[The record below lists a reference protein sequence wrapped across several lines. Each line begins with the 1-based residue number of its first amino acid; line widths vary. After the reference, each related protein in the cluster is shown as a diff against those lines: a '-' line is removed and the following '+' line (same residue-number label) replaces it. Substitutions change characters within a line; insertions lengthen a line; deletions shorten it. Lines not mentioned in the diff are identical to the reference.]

1 MERDSFCSQLKHISG
16 AWIKF
21 VVHLLKH
28 IRGAWL
34 KLGFSFK
41 YYTFIHLW
49 KTIFFLQPPSTSA
62 KSLLFLYSSSKGL
75 YSSFLKFLNFV
86 VIFSSFFSLFLGF
99 WLCLGLFWMIFFGK
113 QGRTTKDQLVRGPP
127 TKIKKKSFHIEIVPA
142 RTVASKC

>member
-49 KTIFFLQPPSTSA
+49 KTIFFSSRLQQVLNLYCFCIQAQRDSTLPFWNFSTLWWFSHLFLACFWGFDCVWGYFGWFFLVSRGGQLRTSSSEAPDKDKKKIISHWNSTS
-62 KSLLFLYSSSKGL
+62 SNSG
-75 YSSFLKFLNFV
+75 
-86 VIFSSFFSLFLGF
+86 
-99 WLCLGLFWMIFFGK
+99 
-113 QGRTTKDQLVRGPP
+113 
-127 TKIKKKSFHIEIVPA
+127 
-142 RTVASKC
+142 